1 MTSKFATSSGGTNL
15 VLNGVI
21 NGVTVPA
28 SSNLGMRA
36 TVQAVSLITATASPV
51 LKTQV
56 KLQLAM
62 NYPETL

>member
-15 VLNGVI
+15 KLNGVI

-28 SSNLGMRA
+28 SSDLAMRSG
-36 TVQAVSLITATASPV
+36 VQAASLITATASPV

-56 KLQLAM
+56 KLQLAL